1 MASAARPCARIKPLW
16 VAGTSGETSALALM
30 ELPSGA
36 VRALQYSG
44 RSPSLTPDRR
54 EILYDL
60 PFLLGG
66 DGGAVGLDHLVNHL
80 RPLLLGERRLRHHVP
95 RRVADRAGGEESP
108 LMRSGGYLRLFMGE
122 HDRLD

>member
-16 VAGTSGETSALALM
+16 VAGTSGETSALALI

-54 EILYDL
+54 EVLYDL

-80 RPLLLGERRLRHHVP
+80 RPLLLGERRWRRHGARPGAGRVGGGGKP
-95 RRVADRAGGEESP
+95 RVT
-108 LMRSGGYLRLFMGE
+108 
-122 HDRLD
+122 